1 MSRSL
6 RFDDPYVPVPPAAI
20 DADPATT
27 IAELF
32 FRVAR
37 LEQSLQ
43 AERLEAQAEQGETL
57 LAQVEISD
65 ALVRLVESIGV
76 PTSAQQAMLV
86 RGVAALGQ
94 RFMDGLRRWGVTP
107 IEALGRPPDRETSDV
122 AGYEPGPDVPDGTV
136 LREELS
142 GYLWRGTVLRRAR
155 VIVSG
160 RAPVGAPSAQVAPHS
175 GPGHDRGGAG

>member
-6 RFDDPYVPVPPAAI
+6 RFDDPYVPVPPAAV

-43 AERLEAQAEQGETL
+43 EERLEAQAEQGEML
-57 LAQVEISD
+57 LAQIEISD

-86 RGVAALGQ
+86 RGVAELGQ
-94 RFMDGLRRWGVTP
+94 RFMLGLRRWGVTP
-107 IEALGRPPDRETSDV
+107 IETLGRSPERETSDIV
-122 AGYEPGPDVPDGTV
+122 GYEPGTDVPDGTV
-136 LREELS
+136 LREALS
-142 GYLWRGTVLRRAR
+142 GYLWRGTVLRRAQ

-160 RAPVGAPSAQVAPHS
+160 RAPAGAPSAIVASQS
-175 GPGHDRGGAG
+175 GTGQHRGGAG